1 MRAVARW
8 CFVHR
13 RLVLVG
19 WLAALIGLSALTQV
33 VGTGYKDS
41 FKLKGTESA
50 DAYNLLSAA
59 APTAAGD
66 LDRVVIAVDH
76 GKVTDAAVRDRVEP
90 VLAQVA
96 KLPHVASVVSPF
108 TAAGSR
114 QVAPDGQ
121 IAFATV
127 QFDVQ
132 AIDVS
137 QGAAKDFVNVA
148 RSAASDGVQVEV
160 GGQVAQL
167 ANRTHMSG
175 TGIGI
180 LAAAIVLFLVFGSL
194 LAAALPL
201 ITALVSLGTGIALVG
216 LLSHAMSVASF
227 SSELSTLIGLGVG
240 VDYALFIVTRYRQQL
255 LRGATPQDAV
265 VKAVDTSG
273 RAVLFAGMTVCIA
286 LLGLFALGVSFLYG
300 IALAATLAVALT
312 VVASL
317 TLLPALL
324 GFFKFKVLPRRERR
338 RIAAGEFADS
348 DESPWWGRWAR
359 MVQKR
364 PAVFAAAAGV
374 LLVLIALPFFSLRL
388 GNSDQ
393 GNDPKGSTTREAY
406 DLLAKGFGP
415 GFNGPLQL
423 ITPVHSAA
431 DRSAFSTVVNA
442 VENAP
447 GVAATTVPQFLPG
460 RNGQP
465 TIGLATVY
473 PTGSP
478 QDESTVQLIHR
489 LRDTTIPQALHS
501 DQAGAQTKVYVA
513 GLTAIFV
520 DFSHV
525 LAGKLPFFIGVV
537 VLLSFLLLTIV
548 FRSLVIPTTAAVMNL
563 LSIGA
568 ALGAVVAVFQ
578 WGHGAHLMG
587 VGKGGPVEAF
597 VPVMMF
603 AILFGLS
610 MDYQVFL
617 VSRIY
622 EEWHHRRDNREAITH
637 GLAATGRTI
646 TAAGAIMIL
655 VFAAFILGD
664 NRVIKLFGFGLA
676 VAVLFDAFIVRSVIV
691 PGLMHVF
698 GESNWKLPRALDRVL
713 PHVNVEGRA
722 EVPADLAG
730 YDEDLLEP
738 AGRR

>member
-1 MRAVARW
+1 M
-8 CFVHR
+8 
-13 RLVLVG
+13 
-19 WLAALIGLSALTQV
+19 
-33 VGTGYKDS
+33 
-41 FKLKGTESA
+41 
-50 DAYNLLSAA
+50 
-59 APTAAGD
+59 
-66 LDRVVIAVDH
+66 
-76 GKVTDAAVRDRVEP
+76 
-90 VLAQVA
+90 
-96 KLPHVASVVSPF
+96 
-108 TAAGSR
+108 
-114 QVAPDGQ
+114 
-121 IAFATV
+121 
-127 QFDVQ
+127 
-132 AIDVS
+132 
-137 QGAAKDFVNVA
+137 
-148 RSAASDGVQVEV
+148 

-167 ANRTHMSG
+167 ANRTHLSG

-180 LAAAIVLFLVFGSL
+180 IAAAIVLFLVFGSL

-216 LLSHAMSVASF
+216 LLSHGLSVASF

-240 VDYALFIVTRYRQQL
+240 VDYALFIVTRYRQQM
-255 LRGATPQDAV
+255 LRGATPEEAV

-286 LLGLFALGVSFLYG
+286 LLGMFALGVSFLYG
-300 IALAATLAVALT
+300 IALAATITVALT

-324 GFFKFKVLPRRERR
+324 GFFKTKVLPRRDRR
-338 RIAAGEFADS
+338 RIAAGDFADS

-359 MVQKR
+359 GLEKR
-364 PAVFAAAAGV
+364 PAVYAAVAG
-374 LLVLIALPFFSLRL
+374 LVLVIIALPFFSLRL

-406 DLLAKGFGP
+406 DLLARGFGP

-423 ITPVHSAA
+423 IIPVKSAA
-431 DRSAFSTVVNA
+431 DRTAFSYVGRRRRHVAGRGGHHASRASCRA
-442 VENAP
+442 VK
-447 GVAATTVPQFLPG
+447 
-460 RNGQP
+460 GQP
-465 TIGLATVY
+465 TIGLASVY
-473 PTGSP
+473 PSGSP
-478 QDESTVQLIHR
+478 QDESTVKLIHE
-489 LRDTTIPQALHS
+489 LRDTTIPQALH
-501 DQAGAQTKVYVA
+501 GADTKVYVG

-548 FRSLVIPTTAAVMNL
+548 FRSLVIPATAAVMNL

-587 VGKGGPVEAF
+587 VGKGGPIEAF

-646 TAAGAIMIL
+646 TAAGTIMIL
-655 VFAAFILGD
+655 VFGAFILGD

-713 PHVNVEGRA
+713 PHVNVEG
-722 EVPADLAG
+722 ETDVPADLS
-730 YDEDLLEP
+730 ELLEP
-738 AGRR
+738 AGRH

>member
-8 CFVHR
+8 CFIHR

-19 WLAALIGLSALTQV
+19 WIAALIGLSALTNV
-33 VGTGYKDS
+33 VGTSYKDS

-50 DAYNLLSAA
+50 DAFNLLTAA
-59 APTAAGD
+59 APSAAGD
-66 LDRVVIAVDH
+66 SERVVIAVTK
-76 GKVTDAAVRDRVEP
+76 GKVTDPAVQARVQP
-90 VLAQVA
+90 VLDKVA
-96 KLPHVASVVSPF
+96 KLPHVAAVGSPF
-108 TAAGSR
+108 AAGGSR

-121 IAFATV
+121 VAFATV

-137 QGAAKDFVNVA
+137 QGAAKNFVNVA
-148 RSAASDGVQVEV
+148 RSASGDGVQVEV

-167 ANRTHMSG
+167 ANRTHLSG

-180 LAAAIVLFLVFGSL
+180 IAAAIVLLLVFGSL

-216 LLSHAMSVASF
+216 LLSHALSVASF

-240 VDYALFIVTRYRQQL
+240 VDYALFIVTRYRQQV
-255 LRGATPQDAV
+255 LRGATPEQAV
-265 VKAVDTSG
+265 IKAVDTSG

-300 IALAATLAVALT
+300 IALAATITVALT

-324 GFFKFKVLPRRERR
+324 GFFKLKVLPRRDRKR
-338 RIAAGEFADS
+338 VAAGDFTDS

-359 MVQKR
+359 GIQKR
-364 PAVFAAAAGV
+364 PAVYAALAGL
-374 LLVLIALPFFSLRL
+374 LLVIIALPFFSLRL

-406 DLLAKGFGP
+406 DLLARGFGP

-423 ITPVHSAA
+423 ITPVTSAA
-431 DRSAFSTVVNA
+431 DQTAFKNVVA
-442 VENAP
+442 AAGKTT
-447 GVAATTVPQFLPG
+447 GVAATSVVRFIPG
-460 RNGQP
+460 SHGQP
-465 TIGLATVY
+465 TIGIANVF

-478 QDESTVQLIHR
+478 QDESTVKLIHR
-489 LRDTTIPQALHS
+489 LRDSTIPQALN
-501 DQAGAQTKVYVA
+501 GVPTKVYV
-513 GLTAIFV
+513 GGQTAIFV

-537 VLLSFLLLTIV
+537 VLLSFVLLTVV
-548 FRSLVIPTTAAVMNL
+548 FRSLVIPATAAVMNL

-622 EEWHHRRDNREAITH
+622 EEWHLRRDNSEAITH

-646 TAAGAIMIL
+646 TAAGTIMIL
-655 VFAAFILGD
+655 VFGAFILGD

-676 VAVLFDAFIVRSVIV
+676 VAVLFDAFIVRSIIV

-713 PHVNVEGRA
+713 PHVNVEG
-722 EVPADLAG
+722 ETDVPADLSQ
-730 YDEDLLEP
+730 LLEP

>member
-19 WLAALIGLSALTQV
+19 WLAALIGLSALTNV
-33 VGTGYKDS
+33 VGTAYKDS

-50 DAYNLLSAA
+50 DAFNLLTAA

-76 GKVTDAAVRDRVEP
+76 GKVTDPAVEARVQP
-90 VLAQVA
+90 VLDKVA
-96 KLPHVASVVSPF
+96 KLPHVASVGSPF
-108 TAAGSR
+108 VATGAR
-114 QVAPDGQ
+114 QIAPDGQ
-121 IAFATV
+121 VAFATV

-137 QGAAKDFVNVA
+137 QGAAKDFVKLA
-148 RSAASDGVQVEV
+148 RSASGNGVQVEV

-167 ANRTHMSG
+167 ANRTHLSG

-180 LAAAIVLFLVFGSL
+180 IAAAIVLLLVFGSL

-216 LLSHAMSVASF
+216 LLSHGLSVASF

-240 VDYALFIVTRYRQQL
+240 VDYALFIVTRYRQQI
-255 LRGATPQDAV
+255 LRGATPEQAV

-300 IALAATLAVALT
+300 IALAATITVALT

-324 GFFKFKVLPRRERR
+324 GFFKMKVLPRRDRKR
-338 RIAAGEFADS
+338 VAAGDFTDT
-348 DESPWWGRWAR
+348 DESPSWGRWAR
-359 MVQKR
+359 GIQKR
-364 PAVFAAAAGV
+364 PAVYAALAT
-374 LLVLIALPFFSLRL
+374 LVLVVIALPFFSLRL

-406 DLLAKGFGP
+406 DLLARGFGP

-423 ITPVHSAA
+423 IIPATSAA
-431 DRSAFSTVVNA
+431 DQTAFKNVVSAVAKT
-442 VENAP
+442 P
-447 GVAATTVPQFLPG
+447 GVAATTAPQFLPG

-478 QDESTVQLIHR
+478 QDESTVKLIHR
-489 LRDTTIPQALHS
+489 LRDTTIPQAMQGDH
-501 DQAGAQTKVYVA
+501 AKVYVG

-525 LAGKLPFFIGVV
+525 LAGKLPLFIGVV
-537 VLLSFLLLTIV
+537 VLLSFILLTVV
-548 FRSLVIPTTAAVMNL
+548 FRSLVIPATAAVMNL

-622 EEWHHRRDNREAITH
+622 EEWHHRRENSEAITH

-646 TAAGAIMIL
+646 TAAGTIMIL

-676 VAVLFDAFIVRSVIV
+676 VAVLFDAFIVRSIIV

-698 GESNWKLPRALDRVL
+698 GESNWKLPKALDRVI
-713 PHVNVEGRA
+713 PHVNVEG
-722 EVPADLAG
+722 ETDVPSDLSG
-730 YDEDLLEP
+730 LLEP
-738 AGRR
+738 AGRN